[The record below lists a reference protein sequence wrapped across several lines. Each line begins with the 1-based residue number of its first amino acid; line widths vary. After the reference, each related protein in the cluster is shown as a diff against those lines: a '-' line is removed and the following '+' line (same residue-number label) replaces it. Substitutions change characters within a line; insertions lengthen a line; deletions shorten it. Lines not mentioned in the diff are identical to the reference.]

1 MFERI
6 IAFIKYHNAFAIGL
20 SLIFVLSLSA
30 MASEDV
36 RKAVI
41 GQEIITEIGIDN
53 NAILG
58 VNLDNFNLNLQI
70 QDVREDEK
78 NFYIDYTYQTF
89 AIKNNVWQIVKKEET
104 LIVSKEFLGQKDLGF
119 YVTEELSEVADYQLS
134 YLKEVQKIEKEKGL
148 QKLVASVE

>member
-41 GQEIITEIGIDN
+41 GQEIITEIGIDDS
-53 NAILG
+53 AVLG
-58 VNLDNFNLNLQI
+58 VNLDHFNLNL
-70 QDVREDEK
+70 
-78 NFYIDYTYQTF
+78 
-89 AIKNNVWQIVKKEET
+89 
-104 LIVSKEFLGQKDLGF
+104 
-119 YVTEELSEVADYQLS
+119 
-134 YLKEVQKIEKEKGL
+134 
-148 QKLVASVE
+148 